1 MLASMFRNVAN
12 FECRYQM
19 GSPVFLVMAVLF
31 FLLAFGNVVSSNVQI
46 AAIGN
51 VNVNSPDAI
60 VQVHVVMSIIALFI
74 ATAFLANPAI
84 RDFEHR
90 SAELLFATQLTKPAY
105 LLGRFS
111 GGYLA
116 ALLAFSTVSI
126 GMVMGTQM
134 PALDPARLNEFHLSH
149 YLYTYWVFV
158 LPNLFF
164 SGALAFALAT
174 MSRSLMWTYVGIVV
188 FVLLQSIS
196 QSWLD
201 QPEWRHWAAW
211 LDPFGS
217 AAYTE
222 TVRYWTA
229 YERNT
234 QLAPL
239 TGLLLQNRLLWG
251 GVSVLLLALSY
262 VGFQLQLNRGKGRE
276 QRLELPKAR
285 PPEQVHLESR
295 AHGEPQVWPQ
305 FFAQLRFEVKA
316 AVLSTP
322 FLVVLLLAVLS
333 TGFAFLNLEQFFGTS
348 VYPLTRVMTN
358 VMQGTFTLS
367 LLIVVIYYGAEMV
380 WRDRQYSCHEII
392 DVTPVPNWVF
402 VGSKTIALLLV
413 VFLLLLAGVLTAVGA
428 QLSQNYYQLELK
440 LYITRY
446 LLDYGRLFYFAAI
459 LSIFIQNMVRSKFL
473 GMGFMVIYVV
483 VMLFAMRSLGF
494 EDPLYRFATRADIAY
509 SDMNGWG
516 HFAAIA
522 LWYAVYWGSACVLL
536 YISTYLLWQR
546 GTIQLLALR
555 ARGAM
560 QRFGML
566 AQVAAV
572 LALLT
577 FIASGIYIFYN
588 TRILNTYM
596 TAEDITQLRV
606 VYEQRFS
613 ANAELKQPRIA
624 AISAQVDIDPDTLS
638 YQVHGNY
645 RLENRNEE
653 AIDSVMIGFHPIA
666 EVNTIALEGA
676 TLESHDETYNYFQFT
691 LAEPLEPG
699 AALSLQFASGRRVE
713 GFRHAR
719 NNPATL
725 GVSTLV
731 DNGTFIFNN
740 EAFPYVGFNR
750 SLVIDD
756 QYTRRSHGLPELQRY
771 ADIDDQSA
779 YGNSYLRQ
787 DSDWIDFET
796 TVSTR
801 ADQIA
806 IAPGYLEREWEA
818 DGKRYFHYR
827 MDAPMQNLFAF
838 LSAKYERAYR
848 RWGDVDIEVFYH
860 AEHGRNVEKMLQA
873 VEQSLAYYS
882 EHFGPYQY
890 RQMRIIE
897 FPVLAGKFAVAF
909 PNTVPWSEGLGFIAN
924 VESTTDVDYVF
935 YVGAH
940 EVAHQWWGHQVS
952 SANVQGQTLLIETLA
967 QYSALMVM
975 EETYGPHLMR
985 RFLKYELDH
994 YLSNRGKESKEELP
1008 LYRVENQP
1016 YIHYRKGSLAMY
1028 ALKDY
1033 LGAERINAALRHFAE
1048 QYAYQSNPYPTA
1060 NDLIAELKAVAETE
1074 EETLLI
1080 EDLFER
1086 IVLWDLEAIDATA
1099 SARDDGLY
1107 DVSITV
1113 RAEKL
1118 ASNGIG
1124 LETPLDL
1131 YMPIDLGVFT
1141 ANPDDE
1147 YFSDQQVISL
1157 HKEIVENGESTFHF
1171 TTERLPRFAGIDPYN
1186 KLIDRNAE
1194 DNLVPV
1200 RVVVP

>member
-1 MLASMFRNVAN
+1 MLASMFRKVAS

-134 PALDPARLNEFHLSH
+134 PALDPARINDFQLSH
-149 YLYTYWVFV
+149 YVYTYAVFV

-188 FVLLQSIS
+188 FVLLQSMT
-196 QSWLD
+196 QSLLD
-201 QPEWRHWAAW
+201 QPEWRQVAAW

-229 YERNT
+229 FERNT

-239 TGLLLQNRLLWG
+239 NGLLLQNRLLWLA
-251 GVSVLLLALSY
+251 VSSLLLMVSY
-262 VGFQLQLNRGKGRE
+262 VSFQLQLNRGSGRE
-276 QRLELPKAR
+276 QQLAMPKAR

-305 FFAQLRFEVKA
+305 FFAQLRFEVKSA
-316 AVLSTP
+316 ILSTP
-322 FLVVLLLAVLS
+322 FLIVLILAVIS
-333 TGFAFLNLEQFFGTS
+333 TWFAFLNLDQFFGTP

-358 VMQGTFTLS
+358 IMQGTFTLS

-380 WRDRQYSCHEII
+380 WRDRQYSFQEII
-392 DVTPVPNWVF
+392 DVTPAPNWVF
-402 VGSKTIALLLV
+402 VGAKTTALLLV
-413 VFLLLLAGVLTAVGA
+413 VFLLLLAGVITAVIA
-428 QLSQNYYQLELK
+428 QLSQNYYTLELK
-440 LYITRY
+440 LYVTRY

-459 LSIFIQNMVRSKFL
+459 LSIFIQNMVRNKFL

-494 EDPLYRFATRADIAY
+494 EDPLYRFGTRADVAY

-522 LWYAVYWGSACVLL
+522 IWYAVYWGSACILM
-536 YISTYLLWQR
+536 YIATYLLWQR
-546 GTIQLLALR
+546 GTLQLLELR

-560 QRFGML
+560 QRFGLL
-566 AQVAAV
+566 AQISAV

-577 FIASGIYIFYN
+577 FIGSGIYIFYN
-588 TRILNTYM
+588 TRILNTYI
-596 TAEDITQLRV
+596 TAEDITALRV
-606 VYEQRFS
+606 CYEQRFIDK
-613 ANAELKQPRIA
+613 ADVAQPRIA
-624 AISAQVDIDPDTLS
+624 AISTQVDLYPDTLS
-638 YQVHGNY
+638 YQVHGRY
-645 RLENRNEE
+645 RLENRSEA
-653 AIDSVMIGFHPIA
+653 AIDRVYIGFHPIA
-666 EVNTIALEGA
+666 EVSTLALEDA
-676 TLESHDETYNYFQFT
+676 SLSSRDDEFNYFEFT
-691 LAEPLEPG
+691 LNQALEPG
-699 AALSLQFASGRRVE
+699 ESLQLQFHSGRRQE

-719 NNPATL
+719 NNPSTL
-725 GVSTLV
+725 GVSALL
-731 DNGTFIFNN
+731 DNGTFVFNN
-740 EAFPYVGFNR
+740 EAFPYIGFNKT
-750 SLVIDD
+750 LIIDD
-756 QYTRRSHGLPELQRY
+756 PYTRRSHGLPELNRY
-771 ADIDDQSA
+771 ADLEDESA

-787 DSDWIDFET
+787 DSDWIEFDT

-806 IAPGYLEREWEA
+806 IAPGYLEREWETE
-818 DGKRYFHYR
+818 GRRYFHYR
-827 MDAPMQNLFAF
+827 MDAPMQNLFAY
-838 LSAKYERAYR
+838 LSARYERVHT
-848 RWGDVDIEVFYH
+848 RWNEIDIEVFYH
-860 AEHGRNVEKMLQA
+860 ADHEYNVGKMLQA
-873 VEQSLAYYS
+873 VQQSLAYYS

-897 FPVLAGKFAVAF
+897 FPVVAGKFAVAF
-909 PNTVPWSEGLGFIAN
+909 PNTVPWSEGIGFIAD
-924 VESTTDVDYVF
+924 VESPTDVDYVF

-975 EETYGPHLMR
+975 EEAYGPHLMR
-985 RFLKYELDH
+985 RFLKYELDQ
-994 YLSNRGKESKEELP
+994 YLSNRGKESEEELP

-1033 LGAERINAALRHFAE
+1033 LGAERINQALRAFAT
-1048 QYAYQSNPYPTA
+1048 QYAYQSDPYPTA
-1060 NDLIAELKAVAETE
+1060 NDLLAELKAVAETE
-1074 EETLLI
+1074 EETQLI

-1099 SARDDGLY
+1099 QLRGDGRY

-1118 ASNGIG
+1118 ESNGIG
-1124 LETPLDL
+1124 HESILDL

-1141 ANPDDE
+1141 ANPDDQ
-1147 YFSDQQVISL
+1147 YFSDRQVISL
-1157 HKEIVENGESTFHF
+1157 QKEIVEGGQSTFHF
-1171 TTERLPRFAGIDPYN
+1171 TTDRQPRFAGIDPYN

-1200 RVVVP
+1200 RLIQ